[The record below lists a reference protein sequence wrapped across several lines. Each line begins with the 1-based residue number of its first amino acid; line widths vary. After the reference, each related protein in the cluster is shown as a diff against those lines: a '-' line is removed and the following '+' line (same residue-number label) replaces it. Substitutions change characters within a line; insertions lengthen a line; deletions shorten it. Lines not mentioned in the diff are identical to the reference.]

1 MKESYPEN
9 SQKKSKKN
17 LKNLKSGDRK
27 ISNPGIQNLIKIHE
41 KYKHRIVHIVYILRF
56 VLAFM

>member
-1 MKESYPEN
+1 MKESDPEN
-9 SQKKSKKN
+9 GQKKIKKN

-27 ISNPGIQNLIKIHE
+27 ISNLGIQNLIKIYE
-41 KYKHRIVHIVYILRF
+41 KYKYQIVHIVYILRF

>member
-27 ISNPGIQNLIKIHE
+27 ISNPGIQKLIKIHE
-41 KYKHRIVHIVYILRF
+41 KYKYQIVHIVYILRF